1 MSEHLWRKVALDCD
15 WCEHCGCLQFDRGW
29 QVVGGDTTTLTMP
42 ACVEKSAC
50 ARLVDMAG
58 ETLAAFDKSES
69 LPLTAESLRKTMEH
83 VEREQTVGEAF
94 SALRGEEQTA
104 WREYAKRV
112 AK

>member
-1 MSEHLWRKVALDCD
+1 MLKRKDVQHTHLAKILK
-15 WCEHCGCLQFDRGW
+15 ERG
-29 QVVGGDTTTLTMP
+29 
-42 ACVEKSAC
+42 
-50 ARLVDMAG
+50 
-58 ETLAAFDKSES
+58 
-69 LPLTAESLRKTMEH
+69 PLTAESLRKTMEH